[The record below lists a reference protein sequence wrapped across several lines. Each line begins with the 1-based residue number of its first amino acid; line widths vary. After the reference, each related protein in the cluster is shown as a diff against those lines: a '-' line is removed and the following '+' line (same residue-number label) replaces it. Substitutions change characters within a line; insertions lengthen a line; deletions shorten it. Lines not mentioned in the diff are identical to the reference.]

1 MSQENSI
8 LGIPNLTIVRVKRS
22 KTIEVW
28 AQPEDRPDCIHCA
41 HSPVRIKS
49 RHNRTVKHTRQGN
62 QLMLL
67 HLTVPKYHCSRC
79 NRYFR
84 HRFKGLRPRLSAT
97 ECFRLEVF
105 EAHEGGVTQSK
116 LSYTH
121 HISHATVERWYQFHI
136 RSRVSE
142 LSGRHCPQI
151 LGIDEHFFSR
161 RQGYATTFVDLKHHK
176 VFDVVLGRS
185 QPSLHRYLSQ
195 LQGKDRVKY
204 IVIDLSETYRSIIQ
218 RYFPNAKI
226 ISDRFHV
233 VRLVNQHFMQLWHQ
247 QDPIGRKSRG
257 LISLMRRHQWKLKNE
272 QRMKLEAYL
281 EQYPVLQALYRVKQ
295 RLNRLMLLKNINSKK
310 ARKRIPQLL
319 QLIGQLQESPA
330 HALARTLLSWIEPI
344 IRMWRLSRSNGIS
357 EGFHTKMEMISRRA
371 YGFRNFENAECAF

>member
-1 MSQENSI
+1 M
-8 LGIPNLTIVRVKRS
+8 
-22 KTIEVW
+22 
-28 AQPEDRPDCIHCA
+28 
-41 HSPVRIKS
+41 
-49 RHNRTVKHTRQGN
+49 
-62 QLMLL
+62 
-67 HLTVPKYHCSRC
+67 
-79 NRYFR
+79 
-84 HRFKGLRPRLSAT
+84 
-97 ECFRLEVF
+97 
-105 EAHEGGVTQSK
+105 
-116 LSYTH
+116 
-121 HISHATVERWYQFHI
+121 
-136 RSRVSE
+136 
-142 LSGRHCPQI
+142 
-151 LGIDEHFFSR
+151 
-161 RQGYATTFVDLKHHK
+161 DLKHHK

-233 VRLVNQHFMQLWHQ
+233 VRLVNQHFMQLWQQ

-281 EQYPVLQALYRVKQ
+281 EQYPVLHALYRVKQ
-295 RLNRLMLLKNINSKK
+295 RLNRLMLLKNIKSKK

-330 HALARTLLSWIEPI
+330 HALARTLQSWIEPNYTNVALI
-344 IRMWRLSRSNGIS
+344 KI
-357 EGFHTKMEMISRRA
+357 
-371 YGFRNFENAECAF
+371 